1 MLRLAVKRNHS
12 KAIASEKLIHTESR
26 RNCSELPSGPSFVI
40 CDSKAKGF
48 PIRHASQGFQDLFGS
63 ESEEANELLSPMR
76 LLQSDELKNFAEGLS
91 GHEVSESIHRMARAA
106 EAAQCAV
113 PTVPS
118 SWPLLILPRCSGE
131 LLVCDIAWCKNRHP
145 VLGWSYHAVMVRNIS
160 EISVARV
167 LVAASKEATY
177 TELCAEWA
185 EMAQDMG
192 LPLVSQKLS
201 SCSEE
206 LHAAAQKMWKDELAK
221 GVKPKP
227 TMKRHEED
235 MSSIW
240 SRSTASTMASSSSK
254 EKKHAKLESEAEA
267 TIGSHHLGALIGM
280 LPVADEENME
290 MEKHEKHEENTQI
303 AASFFEGFESAS
315 DEFEDCES
323 MSDGSM
329 SSDGPPLFD
338 EVEDPNLHVDRPHL
352 REMSVAFV
360 LASLSTKEFPIALRS
375 AGVES
380 SAKSWPSG
388 PAMKLKQGSDARQVL
403 EPTQPKAVELWKS
416 FCECFEEQRFFKT
429 DTGGGIAL
437 LDGLEVSLPAGELV
451 FVQPFHGRLGN
462 AIDCLVYV
470 KHIELDDCPYLLA
483 LYSQLPDDR
492 RLEEEFDRFSS
503 QVDEVISEFASDFF
517 YYAPMRRQRMRGKH
531 TGFAEGCELS
541 SDI

>member
-1 MLRLAVKRNHS
+1 
-12 KAIASEKLIHTESR
+12 
-26 RNCSELPSGPSFVI
+26 
-40 CDSKAKGF
+40 
-48 PIRHASQGFQDLFGS
+48 
-63 ESEEANELLSPMR
+63 
-76 LLQSDELKNFAEGLS
+76 
-91 GHEVSESIHRMARAA
+91 
-106 EAAQCAV
+106 
-113 PTVPS
+113 
-118 SWPLLILPRCSGE
+118 
-131 LLVCDIAWCKNRHP
+131 
-145 VLGWSYHAVMVRNIS
+145 
-160 EISVARV
+160 
-167 LVAASKEATY
+167 
-177 TELCAEWA
+177 
-185 EMAQDMG
+185 
-192 LPLVSQKLS
+192 
-201 SCSEE
+201 
-206 LHAAAQKMWKDELAK
+206 
-221 GVKPKP
+221 
-227 TMKRHEED
+227 
-235 MSSIW
+235 
-240 SRSTASTMASSSSK
+240 MASSSSK

-280 LPVADEENME
+280 LPVADEEKME
-290 MEKHEKHEENTQI
+290 MEKHEHEENTQI

-403 EPTQPKAVELWKS
+403 EPTQPKALELWKS

-437 LDGLEVSLPAGELV
+437 LDGLEVALPAGELA

-492 RLEEEFDRFSS
+492 RLQEEFDRFSS

-531 TGFAEGCELS
+531 TGDTPKDVS
-541 SDI
+541 

>member
-1 MLRLAVKRNHS
+1 MLRLAVKRNRS
-12 KAIASEKLIHTESR
+12 KAIALEKLIPER
-26 RNCSELPSGPSFVI
+26 GNCSDLPSFVI

-63 ESEEANELLSPMR
+63 AESIGEASQLLSPAL
-76 LLQSDELKNFAEGLS
+76 LLQSDELKNFAGTGLS
-91 GHEVSESIHRMARAA
+91 DHEVSESIHRMARAA
-106 EAAQCAV
+106 EAAQSAGA
-113 PTVPS
+113 VPS
-118 SWPLLILPRCSGE
+118 SWPLLILRRCSGE
-131 LLVCDIAWCKNRHP
+131 FLVCDIAWCKNSHP
-145 VLGWSYHAVMVRNIS
+145 VLGWSYHAAMVRNIS
-160 EISVARV
+160 DEISVARL

-192 LPLVSQKLS
+192 LPPVSQKLS

-221 GVKPKP
+221 GVKPKS
-227 TMKRHEED
+227 TMKRREED

-240 SRSTASTMASSSSK
+240 SRSTASTMASSK
-254 EKKHAKLESEAEA
+254 EKKHAKLETEA

-280 LPVADEENME
+280 LPVAGEERMQENM
-290 MEKHEKHEENTQI
+290 EKHEENPQK
-303 AASFFEGFESAS
+303 ASFFDSIESA
-315 DEFEDCES
+315 DEFEECES
-323 MSDGSM
+323 MSDGSSL

-338 EVEDPNLHVDRPHL
+338 EVEDPTLHVDRPHL

-388 PAMKLKQGSDARQVL
+388 PAMKLKQGSDARQLL
-403 EPTQPKAVELWKS
+403 EPTQPKAGELWKS

-437 LDGLEVSLPAGELV
+437 LDGLEVALPAGELA

-483 LYSQLPDDR
+483 LCSQLPDDDY

-517 YYAPMRRQRMRGKH
+517 YYAPMRRQRMRGGH
-531 TGFAEGCELS
+531 RYAEGCELS
-541 SDI
+541 SD

>member
-1 MLRLAVKRNHS
+1 MLRLAVKRNRS
-12 KAIASEKLIHTESR
+12 KAIAEKLIHQAESR
-26 RNCSELPSGPSFVI
+26 GNCSDQSPSFVI

-48 PIRHASQGFQDLFGS
+48 PIRYASQGFQDLFGY
-63 ESEEANELLSPMR
+63 ESIGEAESQLLSPVL
-76 LLQSDELKNFAEGLS
+76 LLQSDELKNFANTGLS

-106 EAAQCAV
+106 EAAQSAGA
-113 PTVPS
+113 VPS
-118 SWPLLILPRCSGE
+118 SWPLLILRRCSGE

-145 VLGWSYHAVMVRNIS
+145 VLGWSYHAAMLRNIS
-160 EISVARV
+160 DEISVARL

-192 LPLVSQKLS
+192 LPPVSQKLS

-221 GVKPKP
+221 GVKPKS
-227 TMKRHEED
+227 TMKRREED
-235 MSSIW
+235 MSSVW
-240 SRSTASTMASSSSK
+240 SRSTASTMASSSK
-254 EKKHAKLESEAEA
+254 EKKHAKLETEATA

-280 LPVADEENME
+280 LPVADEEGMQENME
-290 MEKHEKHEENTQI
+290 THEENPQK
-303 AASFFEGFESAS
+303 ASFFEGFESAS
-315 DEFEDCES
+315 DEFEECES
-323 MSDGSM
+323 MSDGS
-329 SSDGPPLFD
+329 SLCSDGPPLFD
-338 EVEDPNLHVDRPHL
+338 EVEDPTLHVDRPHL

-388 PAMKLKQGSDARQVL
+388 PAMKLKQGSDARQLL
-403 EPTQPKAVELWKS
+403 EPTQPKAGELWKS

-437 LDGLEVSLPAGELV
+437 LNGLEVALPAGELA

-483 LYSQLPDDR
+483 LYSQLPDDDY

-517 YYAPMRRQRMRGKH
+517 YYAPMRRQRMRGGH
-531 TGFAEGCELS
+531 RYAEGSELS